1 MAEFGVQLRRSR
13 QAAALSLRQLA
24 TRVGY
29 DHSYLSQ
36 VERGRRPGSAHLASL
51 CDRELGT
58 SPALSTAYEQAH
70 RPLPPQAAGEGA
82 RALLP
87 DERLPAGV
95 ALLETV
101 RHELAGSFGPGREVA
116 EWRAV
121 ATGHAHEF
129 ATTPPAERLPELT
142 ADLQL
147 LRAGAAASSAA
158 LAVPAAELAVLIAL
172 TLAELGRLRA
182 AERWWRTARATA
194 DGSTERR
201 IASLAR
207 SWEATSGLAEHRP
220 LPMLLELADD
230 ALALADRPADVA
242 RALAARAQVLAALGK
257 EAEARQVVRELQAVT
272 VGLPDLSAVTA
283 RMPDLSAMTAGTPDL
298 SAMTAGMPD
307 LSEVA
312 ARMPDLSAV
321 GSSPFEWAGFES
333 YAVEGRVCAIL
344 GDTTGAYLALD
355 QALGKCAPDT
365 TARAELVLLVA
376 HCLVVD
382 RDVAAGL
389 AVAMRA
395 LVELPDQWHTHHLYD
410 TAGQVLAAV
419 HGDDVGRAAVWDY
432 RELLRRRPYDNRTV
446 GIGSSS
452 SWQPG

>member
-24 TRVGY
+24 IRVGY

-58 SPALSTAYEQAH
+58 SPALSAAYEQAH
-70 RPLPPQAAGEGA
+70 PSPRPTTDPGPVPRATIDSEAISRATVDSGTVSGASADPGPAA
-82 RALLP
+82 RVV
-87 DERLPAGV
+87 AGGGV
-95 ALLETV
+95 ELLEAV

-121 ATGHAHEF
+121 ATSHAHDF

-147 LRAGAAASSAA
+147 LRSGAAAGSAA

-220 LPMLLELADD
+220 LPGLLELAED
-230 ALALADRPADVA
+230 ALTLADRPDDVA
-242 RALAARAQVLAALGK
+242 RALAAHARVLAALD
-257 EAEARQVVRELQAVT
+257 EPDEARRAVRGLHELTAD
-272 VGLPDLSAVTA
+272 LPGRSAV
-283 RMPDLSAMTAGTPDL
+283 S
-298 SAMTAGMPD
+298 
-307 LSEVA
+307 
-312 ARMPDLSAV
+312 
-321 GSSPFEWAGFES
+321 SSPFEWAGFETG
-333 YAVEGRVCAIL
+333 AVEGRVCAAL
-344 GDTTGAYLALD
+344 GDTLGAYLALD
-355 QALGKCAPDT
+355 QALGSCSSET
-365 TARAELVLLVA
+365 T
-376 HCLVVD
+376 
-382 RDVAAGL
+382 
-389 AVAMRA
+389 
-395 LVELPDQWHTHHLYD
+395 
-410 TAGQVLAAV
+410 
-419 HGDDVGRAAVWDY
+419 
-432 RELLRRRPYDNRTV
+432 
-446 GIGSSS
+446 
-452 SWQPG
+452 

>member
-1 MAEFGVQLRRSR
+1 VAEFGVQLRRSR

-58 SPALSTAYEQAH
+58 SPALSAAYEQAH
-70 RPLPPQAAGEGA
+70 PSPRPTATPTPAPTAGPASAPTTGPASARTAGAASRATAGSGPVAGTLPSG
-82 RALLP
+82 
-87 DERLPAGV
+87 GV
-95 ALLETV
+95 ELLEAV

-121 ATGHAHEF
+121 AISHAQEF
-129 ATTPPAERLPELT
+129 ATIPPAERLPELT

-147 LRAGAAASSAA
+147 LRSGAAAGSAA

-220 LPMLLELADD
+220 LPGLLELADD
-230 ALALADRPADVA
+230 ALALADRPTEVA
-242 RALAARAQVLAALGK
+242 RALATRARVLAALSQPD
-257 EAEARQVVRELQAVT
+257 EARQAVHDLHALT
-272 VGLPDLSAVTA
+272 ADLPGRSAV
-283 RMPDLSAMTAGTPDL
+283 SG
-298 SAMTAGMPD
+298 
-307 LSEVA
+307 
-312 ARMPDLSAV
+312 
-321 GSSPFEWAGFES
+321 SPFDWAAFENQ
-333 YAVEGRVCAIL
+333 AVEGRVCAAL
-344 GDTTGAYLALD
+344 GDTLGAYLALD
-355 QALGKCAPDT
+355 QALGSCAPEATEQAELELVVAQCLVMDGDT
-365 TARAELVLLVA
+365 T
-376 HCLVVD
+376 
-382 RDVAAGL
+382 AGL
-389 AVAMRA
+389 AVAMRV

-410 TAGQVLAAV
+410 TAGHVLTAIPGSDLA
-419 HGDDVGRAAVWDY
+419 RATVWNY
-432 RELLRRRPYDNRTV
+432 GQLLKRKPYDNRTV

-452 SWQPG
+452 SGQQG

>member
-1 MAEFGVQLRRSR
+1 MAETAFEPTFGVQLRRSR

-36 VERGRRPGSAHLASL
+36 VERGRRPGSAHLAVL

-58 SPALSTAYEQAH
+58 SPALSTAYQQT
-70 RPLPPQAAGEGA
+70 RPPAAPDGATVAGPRPEVPAAGVES
-82 RALLP
+82 
-87 DERLPAGV
+87 
-95 ALLETV
+95 LEAV

-121 ATGHAHEF
+121 ATSHAHEF
-129 ATTPPAERLPELT
+129 AKTPPAERLPELT

-147 LRAGAAASSAA
+147 LRTGAAAGSAT

-194 DGSTERR
+194 DGSAERR

-220 LPMLLELADD
+220 LPRLLELADD
-230 ALALADRPADVA
+230 ALVLAERPADVA
-242 RALAARAQVLAALGK
+242 CALAARARVLAAQG
-257 EAEARQVVRELQAVT
+257 EAAQARQVVRELQAVT
-272 VGLPDLSAVTA
+272 VNLSGRSAVS
-283 RMPDLSAMTAGTPDL
+283 D
-298 SAMTAGMPD
+298 
-307 LSEVA
+307 
-312 ARMPDLSAV
+312 
-321 GSSPFEWAGFES
+321 SPFEWADFETH
-333 YAVEGRVCAIL
+333 AVEGRVCAAL
-344 GDTTGAYLALD
+344 GDTLGAYLALD
-355 QALGKCAPDT
+355 QALASCRSE
-365 TARAELVLLVA
+365 TAERAELELVFA
-376 HCLVVD
+376 HCLVMD

-389 AVAMRA
+389 AVAMRV

-410 TAGQVLAAV
+410 AAGHVLAAV
-419 HGDDVGRAAVWDY
+419 RGDEQGRAAVWDY
-432 RELLRRRPYDNRTV
+432 QALLRRRPFDNRTV
-446 GIGSSS
+446 SSGSGSGRE
-452 SWQPG
+452 QG

>member
-1 MAEFGVQLRRSR
+1 MTEAAFGVQLRRSR

-58 SPALSTAYEQAH
+58 SPALSTAYEQTH
-70 RPLPPQAAGEGA
+70 PPAPPGDTAVPRTESGVPEAGALGGGA
-82 RALLP
+82 RAVGAVP
-87 DERLPAGV
+87 AGGRLPAGV
-95 ALLETV
+95 ELLEAV

-129 ATTPPAERLPELT
+129 AMTPPPERLPELAT
-142 ADLQL
+142 DLQL
-147 LRAGAAASSAA
+147 LRASAAAGSAA

-220 LPMLLELADD
+220 LPGLFELADD

-242 RALAARAQVLAALGK
+242 RALAARARVLAALG
-257 EAEARQVVRELQAVT
+257 EADQARQAVRDLQVVTAD
-272 VGLPDLSAVTA
+272 LPGRSAVS
-283 RMPDLSAMTAGTPDL
+283 D
-298 SAMTAGMPD
+298 
-307 LSEVA
+307 
-312 ARMPDLSAV
+312 
-321 GSSPFEWAGFES
+321 SPFEWAGSET
-333 YAVEGRVCAIL
+333 YAVEGRVCATL
-344 GDTTGAYLALD
+344 RDTMGAYVALD
-355 QALGKCAPDT
+355 QALGSCSSET
-365 TARAELVLLVA
+365 TERAELELVVA
-376 HCLVVD
+376 HCLVMD
-382 RDVAAGL
+382 GDVAAGL
-389 AVAMRA
+389 AVAMRV

-410 TAGQVLAAV
+410 AAGHVLAAV
-419 HGDDVGRAAVWDY
+419 QGEELGRPAVRDY
-432 RELLRRRPYDNRTV
+432 RELLRRRPYDGRTV
-446 GIGSSS
+446 GSGSS
-452 SWQPG
+452 

>member
-1 MAEFGVQLRRSR
+1 VAETAFETAFEPTFGVQLRRSR

-36 VERGRRPGSAHLASL
+36 VERGRRPGSADLAVR

-58 SPALSTAYEQAH
+58 SPALATAYQQT
-70 RPLPPQAAGEGA
+70 RPPAAPAVAAAAGPRPEVPVAGRSSSPA
-82 RALLP
+82 
-87 DERLPAGV
+87 DGDRLQAGV
-95 ALLETV
+95 ELLEAV

-121 ATGHAHEF
+121 ATSHAHEF
-129 ATTPPAERLPELT
+129 AMTPPAERLPELT

-147 LRAGAAASSAA
+147 LRAGATAGSAA

-194 DGSTERR
+194 DGSAERR

-220 LPMLLELADD
+220 LPKLLELADD

-242 RALAARAQVLAALGK
+242 RALAARARVLAAQG
-257 EAEARQVVRELQAVT
+257 EAVQARQAVQDLQTVT
-272 VGLPDLSAVTA
+272 AGLPGRSAVS
-283 RMPDLSAMTAGTPDL
+283 D
-298 SAMTAGMPD
+298 
-307 LSEVA
+307 
-312 ARMPDLSAV
+312 
-321 GSSPFEWAGFES
+321 SPFEWAGPETH
-333 YAVEGRVCAIL
+333 AVEGRVCAAL
-344 GDTTGAYLALD
+344 GDTLGAYLALD
-355 QALGKCAPDT
+355 HALGPWSSESAE
-365 TARAELVLLVA
+365 RAELELVIA
-376 HCLVVD
+376 HCLVMG

-389 AVAMRA
+389 AVAMRV

-410 TAGQVLAAV
+410 AAGRVLTAVR
-419 HGDDVGRAAVWDY
+419 GDELGRAAVWDY
-432 RELLRRRPYDNRTV
+432 QALLRRRPFDNRSV
-446 GIGSSS
+446 GSGSSS
-452 SWQPG
+452 GREQG

>member
-58 SPALSTAYEQAH
+58 SPTLSTAYEQTH
-70 RPLPPQAAGEGA
+70 PPAPPGSTATATATPSPASGAAVAETAASGVPASGVAGGEV
-82 RALLP
+82 RAAP
-87 DERLPAGV
+87 TDGRLPAGV
-95 ALLETV
+95 ELLEAV

-129 ATTPPAERLPELT
+129 TTTPPAERLPELT

-147 LRAGAAASSAA
+147 LRASAAARSAA

-194 DGSTERR
+194 DSSTERR

-220 LPMLLELADD
+220 LPVLLELADD

-242 RALAARAQVLAALGK
+242 RALAARAQILAALG
-257 EAEARQVVRELQAVT
+257 EAAEARQALEDLHTVT
-272 VGLPDLSAVTA
+272 ADLPDRSAA
-283 RMPDLSAMTAGTPDL
+283 S
-298 SAMTAGMPD
+298 
-307 LSEVA
+307 
-312 ARMPDLSAV
+312 
-321 GSSPFEWAGFES
+321 SSPFEWAGS
-333 YAVEGRVCAIL
+333 ATCAVEGRVCATL
-344 GDTTGAYLALD
+344 GDTIGAYIALD
-355 QALGKCAPDT
+355 RALGLCAPGT
-365 TARAELVLLVA
+365 TERAELEVVVA
-376 HCLVVD
+376 HCLVMD
-382 RDVAAGL
+382 GDVAAGL
-389 AVAMRA
+389 AVAMRV
-395 LVELPDQWHTHHLYD
+395 LVELPDQCHTHHLYD
-410 TAGQVLAAV
+410 VAGHVLAAV
-419 HGDDVGRAAVWDY
+419 QGEEVGRPAVWDY

-452 SWQPG
+452 GWQQG

>member
-58 SPALSTAYEQAH
+58 GPTLSTAYEQT
-70 RPLPPQAAGEGA
+70 RPLAPAGAAAASRPASGAALADAAAPGVQAEAATGVQAAGVGGGGLA
-82 RALLP
+82 ALT
-87 DERLPAGV
+87 DGRLPAGV
-95 ALLETV
+95 ELLEAV
-101 RHELAGSFGPGREVA
+101 RHELADSFGPGREVA

-121 ATGHAHEF
+121 VAGHAHEF
-129 ATTPPAERLPELT
+129 ATTPPAERLPELA

-147 LRAGAAASSAA
+147 LRASTAAGSAA

-194 DGSTERR
+194 DSSTEQR

-220 LPMLLELADD
+220 QPVLLELADD
-230 ALALADRPADVA
+230 ALALADRPDEVA
-242 RALAARAQVLAALGK
+242 RALAARAQVLAASG
-257 EAEARQVVRELQAVT
+257 EVTQARQALADLHALT
-272 VGLPDLSAVTA
+272 TGLPARSTA
-283 RMPDLSAMTAGTPDL
+283 SG
-298 SAMTAGMPD
+298 
-307 LSEVA
+307 
-312 ARMPDLSAV
+312 
-321 GSSPFEWAGFES
+321 SPFEWAGS
-333 YAVEGRVCAIL
+333 ATWAAEGRVCATV
-344 GDTTGAYLALD
+344 GDTIGAYVALD
-355 QALGKCAPDT
+355 QALGLCAPEAT
-365 TARAELVLLVA
+365 ERAELEVVVA
-376 HCLVVD
+376 RCLVMN

-389 AVAMRA
+389 AVAMRV
-395 LVELPDQWHTHHLYD
+395 LVELPDQWHTHHLYYVAD
-410 TAGQVLAAV
+410 HVLAAV
-419 HGDDVGRAAVWDY
+419 PSEEIGRPAVWDY

-446 GIGSSS
+446 GSGSSS
-452 SWQPG
+452 GCRQG

>member
-1 MAEFGVQLRRSR
+1 VAEFGVQLRRSR

-70 RPLPPQAAGEGA
+70 PSPRPISAPTPTPGPTSLATADPGPAFLATAGPGLASLASAGDGPAARVA
-82 RALLP
+82 A
-87 DERLPAGV
+87 PAGV
-95 ALLETV
+95 ELLEAV

-121 ATGHAHEF
+121 ATSHAQEF

-147 LRAGAAASSAA
+147 LRSGAAAGSAA

-194 DGSTERR
+194 DGSSERR
-201 IASLAR
+201 IAGLTR
-207 SWEATSGLAEHRP
+207 SSEATSGLAEHRP
-220 LPMLLELADD
+220 LPGLLELADD
-230 ALALADRPADVA
+230 ALTLADRPADVA
-242 RALAARAQVLAALGK
+242 RALAARARVLAALG
-257 EAEARQVVRELQAVT
+257 EPAEARQAVRDLHALT
-272 VGLPDLSAVTA
+272 AGLPGRSAT
-283 RMPDLSAMTAGTPDL
+283 R
-298 SAMTAGMPD
+298 
-307 LSEVA
+307 
-312 ARMPDLSAV
+312 
-321 GSSPFEWAGFES
+321 SSPFEWAAFE
-333 YAVEGRVCAIL
+333 AGAIEGRVCAAL
-344 GDTTGAYLALD
+344 GDTLGAYLALD
-355 QALGKCAPDT
+355 QALGACSSET
-365 TARAELVLLVA
+365 TERAELELVVA
-376 HCLVVD
+376 QCLVMD
-382 RDVAAGL
+382 RDTAAGL
-389 AVAMRA
+389 AVAMRV

-410 TAGQVLAAV
+410 TASHVLTAV
-419 HGDDVGRAAVWDY
+419 QGSDLARAAVRDY
-432 RELLRRRPYDNRTV
+432 RELLKRKPYDNRTV

-452 SWQPG
+452 GGQQG